1 MSDGI
6 RDSMNG
12 SNAYLFGSHGR
23 LPDAAPE
30 PTGGQAQK
38 ARLEQ
43 IAERLAKCSSETEDA
58 ARGTVEDGADCN
70 ALWTAADHID
80 EARKSWSGSL
90 TQCSEC
96 SIRLTTSRREIP
108 PHPSPQSQRKSK
120 FRSSSMSWDKPRK
133 INSKHHRRGG

>member
-80 EARKSWSGSL
+80 EARKILERVANPVLGML
-90 TQCSEC
+90 DT
-96 SIRLTTSRREIP
+96 
-108 PHPSPQSQRKSK
+108 PHD
-120 FRSSSMSWDKPRK
+120 FTA
-133 INSKHHRRGG
+133 